1 MNKKATTK
9 KATANKETA
18 KKSAPERVS
27 LKWRP
32 VLDILADA
40 VETDKGVIFDL
51 VAKQNGM
58 TVVSLTIYSSES
70 SVDPCVIDVMGI
82 SIRGLICDG
91 KNGMFLS
98 LPSRKG
104 KDGEYYND
112 VTIYDRNFHAM
123 MKELL
128 AAYYGGNADE

>member
-1 MNKKATTK
+1 MKKNTTSKKAT
-9 KATANKETA
+9 KETA
-18 KKSAPERVS
+18 KKAAPERVK

-40 VETDKGVIFDL
+40 VETDNSVIFDL
-51 VAKQNGM
+51 VAKQNSM
-58 TVVSLTIYSSES
+58 SVVTLRIYSSES
-70 SVDPCVIDVMGI
+70 SVDPCVIDVMGF

-112 VTIYDRNFHAM
+112 VTIYDRDFHAM

-128 AAYYGGNADE
+128 AAYYGGEADE

>member
-1 MNKKATTK
+1 MNKKASNK
-9 KATANKETA
+9 KPANKATD
-18 KKSAPERVS
+18 KKAPERVT
-27 LKWRP
+27 LKWRS
-32 VLDILADA
+32 VMDILSSAE
-40 VETDKGVIFDL
+40 ETEKYVKFDL
-51 VAKQNGM
+51 VEKQGGLS
-58 TVVSLTIYSSES
+58 VVTLTIYESDS

-82 SIRGLICDG
+82 SIRGLICDS
-91 KNGMFLS
+91 KKGMFLS

-112 VTIYDRNFHAM
+112 VTIYDKNFHSM

>member
-1 MNKKATTK
+1 MKKNATSK
-9 KATANKETA
+9 ANKANKVSE
-18 KKSAPERVS
+18 KKAPERVT

-32 VLDILADA
+32 VVDILASAEENERYVKFDR
-40 VETDKGVIFDL
+40 VE
-51 VAKQNGM
+51 KQGGLS
-58 TVVSLTIYSSES
+58 VVTLTIYESDS

-82 SIRGLICDG
+82 SIRGLICDS
-91 KNGMFLS
+91 KKGMFLS

-112 VTIYDRNFHAM
+112 VTIYDKNFHSM
-123 MKELL
+123 MKDLL

>member
-9 KATANKETA
+9 KATATKETA
-18 KKSAPERVS
+18 KKAAPERVT

-40 VETDKGVIFDL
+40 VETDNSVIFDL
-51 VAKQNGM
+51 VAKQNGIS
-58 TVVSLTIYSSES
+58 VVTFRIYSSES
-70 SVDPCVIDVMGI
+70 SVDPCVIDVMGF

-91 KNGMFLS
+91 KNGVFLS

-112 VTIYDRNFHAM
+112 VTIYDSDFHAM
-123 MKELL
+123 MRELL
-128 AAYYGGNADE
+128 AAYYGGEADE